1 MQHVFAL
8 CSQPR
13 QFAGLLFHSFLLD
26 ILWCLG
32 PWEQAKGLCCSLPS
46 EQATAHAPIQEEH
59 DSSGTMASSV
69 HGHPPSCTICTEKAL
84 VPLIEEQ
91 SHPPAAPTHGQ
102 GMQLC
107 LAHSLCAGPWQCW
120 ASNDRAED
128 MQFFP
133 PVPCS
138 HPWHL

>member
-46 EQATAHAPIQEEH
+46 EQATAHGPIQEEH
-59 DSSGTMASSV
+59 DSQVEPWPPVFMGI
-69 HGHPPSCTICTEKAL
+69 HPAVPSAQRRLCL

-107 LAHSLCAGPWQCW
+107 LAHSLCAGPWQC
-120 ASNDRAED
+120 
-128 MQFFP
+128 
-133 PVPCS
+133 
-138 HPWHL
+138 